1 MKPVEEKQTTKPI
14 SVPIKNTLKQK
25 DDSSD
30 DDYKTPPTS
39 NFLNEIP
46 DLSSKLKDKSAS
58 MSTLNVPKFM
68 NTIHDNS
75 KSVRFSLENLTKTSI
90 DEEED
95 ITEDLDHIILSK
107 EDIFVNLTLLAK
119 IEVGDK
125 LIRNKADKHLNID
138 TSYFQFITRWLKG
151 NSRNTSLKF
160 INLVLTKAFDI
171 NDKLLEDKS
180 TISAQN
186 LFRLTSD
193 LKNCL
198 NGLNNLKQTYSYD
211 KLIQSEIDVMID
223 NIRSKLDLN
232 SKNLHF

>member
-1 MKPVEEKQTTKPI
+1 MKPTEEKQYSRPI
-14 SVPIKNTLKQK
+14 PIKNTLKPK

-30 DDYKTPPTS
+30 DEYKTPNTP
-39 NFLNEIP
+39 NFLN
-46 DLSSKLKDKSAS
+46 DKG
-58 MSTLNVPKFM
+58 TEEEP
-68 NTIHDNS
+68 
-75 KSVRFSLENLTKTSI
+75 ENLDNIVLTR
-90 DEEED
+90 
-95 ITEDLDHIILSK
+95 

-125 LIRNKADKHLNID
+125 LIRSKEDKHLNID

-160 INLVLTKAFDI
+160 ISLVLTKAFEI
-171 NDKLLEDKS
+171 NDMLLADK
-180 TISAQN
+180 TQISALQ

>member
-1 MKPVEEKQTTKPI
+1 MKPTEEKQNSKPI
-14 SVPIKNTLKQK
+14 PIKNTLKPK

-30 DDYKTPPTS
+30 DEYKTPNTP
-39 NFLNEIP
+39 NFLNE
-46 DLSSKLKDKSAS
+46 K
-58 MSTLNVPKFM
+58 N
-68 NTIHDNS
+68 
-75 KSVRFSLENLTKTSI
+75 VRFSLDKNIEEEEPENLDNIVLTR
-90 DEEED
+90 
-95 ITEDLDHIILSK
+95 

-125 LIRNKADKHLNID
+125 LIRNKDDKHLNID

-160 INLVLTKAFDI
+160 ISLVLTKAFEI
-171 NDKLLEDKS
+171 NDKLLEEK
-180 TISAQN
+180 TQISAQQ